1 MTSDLHPHWKSTDRT
16 QQESSDSPAS
26 EPALFHV
33 ADEAPPEPSGGH
45 VSVARDGSAW
55 PASLSLML
63 AALSL
68 AALSALFF
76 YGIHRIRGDLLA
88 EMQAPLTLEITD
100 AGISRSEGTFE
111 AGKKILIKNVSSSA
125 QQLQSDQRSPDGSP
139 LLSTS
144 SLPAGEETEVTIP
157 DEAVG
162 MTLTLRS
169 TILPTLAVS
178 LSIAPLEEIP
188 AQPSPAAME
197 DAEDIDIPLPVLPVV
212 APAPTPT
219 QTPTPV
225 STASPFAPITSP
237 VVTIAEVPHPS
248 PGTSFPAILRINRYT
263 VGSPYV
269 PPVHAVRYAEE
280 AVREALHP
288 AAPRQQP
295 ETGPGL
301 WISVL
306 AAVGAMPFLFRKRRK
321 P

>member
-1 MTSDLHPHWKSTDRT
+1 
-16 QQESSDSPAS
+16 
-26 EPALFHV
+26 
-33 ADEAPPEPSGGH
+33 
-45 VSVARDGSAW
+45 
-55 PASLSLML
+55 ML

-68 AALSALFF
+68 AALSVLFF

-88 EMQAPLTLEITD
+88 EMQTPLTLEITD
-100 AGISRSEGTFE
+100 AGISHSEGTFE
-111 AGKKILIKNVSSSA
+111 PGKKILMKNLSSSA
-125 QQLQSDQRSPDGSP
+125 QQLQSDQRLPDGSP

-157 DEAVG
+157 DEAAG

-178 LSIAPLEEIP
+178 LSIAPARVESLEEIP

-212 APAPTPT
+212 TPTPT
-219 QTPTPV
+219 PVQIPNPV
-225 STASPFAPITSP
+225 STASPFAPIIPP
-237 VVTIAEVPHPS
+237 VVTIGEVPHPS

-288 AAPRQQP
+288 AASRQP
-295 ETGPGL
+295 TTGPAL
-301 WISVL
+301 WVTFFTTL
-306 AAVGAMPFLFRKRRK
+306 GFMPLLIRGKSQRRLKRGF
-321 P
+321 